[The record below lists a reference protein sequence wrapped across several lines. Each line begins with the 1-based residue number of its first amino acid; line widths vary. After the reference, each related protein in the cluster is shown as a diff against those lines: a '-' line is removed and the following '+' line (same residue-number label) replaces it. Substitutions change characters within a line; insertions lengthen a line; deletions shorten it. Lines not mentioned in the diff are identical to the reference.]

1 MSKRLRF
8 GRRAAAAASVLI
20 MLVGAEGSGAVAQTP
35 VSQVFPLEQIP
46 ASSAN
51 REIEFV
57 SQAVVQPLAD
67 PASKASSG
75 GPAPDRAPSGSL
87 HSLVSAE
94 PVPSEL
100 SSELNCLAGAIY
112 FEAKGETLE
121 GQLAV
126 GRVIVA
132 RSKSGRFPASYC
144 GVVYQRSQFS
154 FVRGKAMPAID
165 KRSRQWANAVRIAR
179 IAHEGSWQSPVEGAL
194 FFHAAYVSPGWQLK
208 RMARI
213 DNHVFYR

>member
-1 MSKRLRF
+1 MSKQLRF
-8 GRRAAAAASVLI
+8 GRGAAAAASVFI
-20 MLVGAEGSGAVAQTP
+20 TLVGAEGSGAVAQTP
-35 VSQVFPLEQIP
+35 VSTVEQMVTSSSSIP
-46 ASSAN
+46 
-51 REIEFV
+51 EISFV
-57 SQAVVQPLAD
+57 SQPMVQAVPVANP
-67 PASKASSG
+67 PVETASSESM
-75 GPAPDRAPSGSL
+75 PDRPRAKSL
-87 HSLVSAE
+87 QSLVSAQ

-154 FVRGKAMPAID
+154 FVRGKAMPSID
-165 KRSRQWANAVRIAR
+165 KRGRHWANAVRIAR
-179 IAHEGSWQSPVEGAL
+179 IADEGSWQSPVEGAL
-194 FFHAAYVSPGWQLK
+194 FFHASYVSPGWQLK
-208 RMARI
+208 RIARI